1 MRKLSYVLL
10 LLSLINCKNKSSVF
24 EVKINHVSKNII
36 DELKHLK
43 EEETNFSGLL
53 YKDEKYEVW
62 KSCSGEWG
70 GTVYFKNRQN
80 NVIHYAVATC
90 PVSVN
95 KINGKYYVS
104 NSLAHMIGFSEI
116 LEIADPEKMA
126 TTQKIPVYHPDI
138 ITREYESEST
148 LGTKKILDT
157 TRVLIVSSF
166 VYNKKLYSI
175 ISGIDGTKTTISELK
190 NNRFETVTELPEK
203 IFYSEPI
210 IVKKAEN
217 DLELYFQHPKKGIMK
232 VHDNKIQIT
241 YYEK

>member
-70 GTVYFKNRQN
+70 GTVYFKNLQN
-80 NVIHYAVATC
+80 EIVHYAVATC

-95 KINGKYYVS
+95 KINGEYYVS
-104 NSLAHMIGFSEI
+104 NSLAHMQGFSKI
-116 LEIADPEKMA
+116 LEIADPEKME
-126 TTQKIPVYHPDI
+126 TTKKIPVYHPDI

-148 LGTKKILDT
+148 LGTKKILDS
-157 TRVLIVSSF
+157 TRVLIISSF

-175 ISGIDGTKTTISELK
+175 ISDIDGKKTTISELK
-190 NNRFETVTELPEK
+190 NNRFETVSELPEK

-210 IVKKAEN
+210 IVKKADN
-217 DLELYFQHPKKGIMK
+217 HLKLYFQHPQKGILEIR
-232 VHDNKIQIT
+232 DNKIQLT

>member
-24 EVKINHVSKNII
+24 EVKINYVSKNII

-43 EEETNFSGLL
+43 EEDTNFSGLL

-70 GTVYFKNRQN
+70 GTVYFKNLQN
-80 NVIHYAVATC
+80 EIVHYAVATC

-104 NSLAHMIGFSEI
+104 NSLAHMRGFSKI
-116 LEIADPEKMA
+116 LEIADPEKME
-126 TTQKIPVYHPDI
+126 TTKKIPVYHPDI

-148 LGTKKILDT
+148 LGTKKILDS
-157 TRVLIVSSF
+157 TRVLIISSF

-175 ISGIDGTKTTISELK
+175 ISGIDGKKTTISELK
-190 NNRFETVTELPEK
+190 NNRFETVSELPEK

-210 IVKKAEN
+210 IVKKADN
-217 DLELYFQHPKKGIMK
+217 HLKLYFQHPQKGILEIR
-232 VHDNKIQIT
+232 DNKIQLT

>member
-1 MRKLSYVLL
+1 MRKLYYVLL
-10 LLSLINCKNKSSVF
+10 VLSLINCKNKSSVF

-70 GTVYFKNRQN
+70 GTVYFKNLQN
-80 NVIHYAVATC
+80 EIVHYAVATC

-104 NSLAHMIGFSEI
+104 NSLAHMRGFSKI
-116 LEIADPEKMA
+116 LEIADPEKME
-126 TTQKIPVYHPDI
+126 TTKKIPVYHPDI

-148 LGTKKILDT
+148 LGTKKILDS
-157 TRVLIVSSF
+157 TRVLIISSF

-175 ISGIDGTKTTISELK
+175 ISGIDGKKTTISELK
-190 NNRFETVTELPEK
+190 NNRFETVSELPEK

-210 IVKKAEN
+210 IVKKADN
-217 DLELYFQHPKKGIMK
+217 HLKLYFQHPQKGILEIR
-232 VHDNKIQIT
+232 DNKIQLT

>member
-1 MRKLSYVLL
+1 MRKISYVLL

-24 EVKINHVSKNII
+24 EVKINYVSKNII

-70 GTVYFKNRQN
+70 GTVYFKNLQN
-80 NVIHYAVATC
+80 EIVHYAVATC

-104 NSLAHMIGFSEI
+104 NSLAHMRGFSKI
-116 LEIADPEKMA
+116 LEIADPEKME
-126 TTQKIPVYHPDI
+126 TTKKIPVYHPDI

-148 LGTKKILDT
+148 LGTKKILDS
-157 TRVLIVSSF
+157 TRVLIISSF

-175 ISGIDGTKTTISELK
+175 ISGIDGKKTTISELK
-190 NNRFETVTELPEK
+190 NNRFETVSELPEK

-210 IVKKAEN
+210 IVKKADN
-217 DLELYFQHPKKGIMK
+217 HLKLYFQHPQKGILEIR
-232 VHDNKIQIT
+232 DNKIQLT